1 MKSRRLVLGLAA
13 CLVIASGVLVFTRR
27 NDEAGKT
34 SERPPSEKVVEG
46 KETKSGNAMPSSPGS
61 KEEIA
66 GKADPAALDDKQRD
80 ELLAEIEQ
88 ISVTYDAKELP
99 KLDPYL
105 LHPDA
110 EVRKAA
116 MNGMVVLGDSA
127 AAPLLRKAAEMAP
140 TPQEAVALTEAA
152 EFMELPEGTFVPKE
166 RTKEGTRK
174 PLDGKPAPRP
184 GR

>member
-1 MKSRRLVLGLAA
+1 MKSRSLVLGLAA
-13 CLVIASGVLVFTRR
+13 CLVVG
-27 NDEAGKT
+27 AGLLMFIQQ
-34 SERPPSEKVVEG
+34 PEKAVPAPGQPTVAKAVVT
-46 KETKSGNAMPSSPGS
+46 KEDAKNSNTTAPAKA
-61 KEEIA
+61 EED
-66 GKADPAALDDKQRD
+66 KDPVAPLDAKQR
-80 ELLAEIEQ
+80 ETLLVEIEQ

-99 KLDPYL
+99 KLEPYL

-127 AAPLLRKAAEMAP
+127 ASPLLRKAAEKAP

-152 EFMELPEGTFVPKE
+152 DFMALPEGSFVPKD
-166 RTKEGTRK
+166 RAKQGTRK

-184 GR
+184 TR